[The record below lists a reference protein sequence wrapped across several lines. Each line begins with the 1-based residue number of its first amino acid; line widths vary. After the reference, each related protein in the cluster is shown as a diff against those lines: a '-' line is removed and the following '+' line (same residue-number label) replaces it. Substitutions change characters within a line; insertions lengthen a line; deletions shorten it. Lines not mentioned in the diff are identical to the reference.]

1 MQCLQLTRGEPPAT
15 TVDVALSGTLVD
27 SNCAVYVD
35 DVKYT
40 TAGTVLNAKKIK
52 IIYKSTAPSGQYS
65 KITLNGE
72 VVSTAGTVKVTYQL
86 DLTANCA
93 VNVVRNGS
101 GGYWTYYIDITM
113 TA

>member
-1 MQCLQLTRGEPPAT
+1 M
-15 TVDVALSGTLVD
+15 
-27 SNCAVYVD
+27 YVD
-35 DVKYT
+35 DVRYK

-52 IIYKSTAPSGQYS
+52 IIYKSTASGQQYS

-72 VVSTAGTVKVTYQL
+72 VVSTAGTVTRTYQL

-101 GGYWTYYIDITM
+101 GGYWTFYIDITM
-113 TA
+113 PA

>member
-1 MQCLQLTRGEPPAT
+1 MIFNRPRVGKEKTY
-15 TVDVALSGTLVD
+15 TVTLSGTLGFSD
-27 SNCAVYVD
+27 CAVYVD
-35 DVKYT
+35 DVRRT

-52 IIYKSTAPSGQYS
+52 IIYKSTASGQNYS

-72 VVSTAGTVKVTYQL
+72 VVSTTGTVKKTYQL

-101 GGYWTYYIDITM
+101 GGMWTFDIAITM
-113 TA
+113 PA

>member
-1 MQCLQLTRGEPPAT
+1 MIFNRPRVEKEKTY
-15 TVDVALSGTLVD
+15 TVTLSGTPGYSD
-27 SNCAVYVD
+27 CAVYID
-35 DVKYT
+35 DVRYK

-52 IIYKSTAPSGQYS
+52 IVYKSTASSGQYS

-72 VVSTAGTVKVTYQL
+72 VVSTAATVTRTYQL

-101 GGYWTYYIDITM
+101 GGLWTFHIDITM
-113 TA
+113 PA

>member
-1 MQCLQLTRGEPPAT
+1 MSVFFRRRGEPPAT
-15 TVDVALSGTLVD
+15 TVDVTLSGTLSD

-35 DVKYT
+35 DVKHT

-52 IIYKSTAPSGQYS
+52 IIYKSTAPSPNYS

-72 VVSTAGTVKVTYQL
+72 VVSTAETVKVTYQL

-101 GGYWTYYIDITM
+101 GGRRTYDIDITM
-113 TA
+113 PA

>member
-1 MQCLQLTRGEPPAT
+1 MQCLQLTRGEPHAT
-15 TVDVALSGTLVD
+15 PLDVVLSGWLDD
-27 SNCAVYVD
+27 SDCAVYID
-35 DVKYT
+35 DVRYT

-52 IIYKSTAPSGQYS
+52 IIYMSTASSPNYS

-101 GGYWTYYIDITM
+101 GGYWTFDIDITM
-113 TA
+113 PA